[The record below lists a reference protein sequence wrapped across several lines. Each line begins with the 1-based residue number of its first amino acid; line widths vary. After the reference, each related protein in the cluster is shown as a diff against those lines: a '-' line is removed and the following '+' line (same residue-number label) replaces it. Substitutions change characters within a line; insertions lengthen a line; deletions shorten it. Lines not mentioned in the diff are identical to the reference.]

1 MKRSVN
7 LNVVSRYIGI
17 ALLYNAFFMFL
28 GVIVSIIYDFDT
40 SFSPL
45 FLSGCITLIAGLFP
59 LLFVPR
65 TLNISIKEGF
75 TIVIFSWLLS
85 CLFGMLPYVLWGGE
99 FTLVNAW
106 YESVSGYTTTGST
119 ILTNI
124 EALPKGLLF
133 WRSSTHFI
141 GGMGVVIFMLLV
153 LPSVSTFR
161 LRLSKMEISAL
172 SKENYKFK
180 TKQTIKVIAI
190 VYFGIAIASA
200 ISLYIAGM
208 GWFDA
213 INHAFSI
220 AATGGFST
228 RNESILSFDSMWIE
242 MVITVFM
249 FLASVHFG
257 LLYSSIATRSIKFFK
272 SPIIRFYLASLLI
285 TAIIIAFDIKISGN
299 ADTLF
304 TAFRQSIFQ
313 VVSISSTTG
322 FATADTAIWPNLSI
336 LILMYLSIQ
345 CACSGS
351 TTGGLKIDRILI
363 FINSFKAQ
371 LKKTVHPNAVV
382 PIRIGNHII
391 EPELASTVNL
401 YIIIYVFMILIG
413 AIVFSIFGVSFID
426 AFSASISHMGNVGPA
441 FGSVGSLDNYA
452 HFPGIAKFLSTLQM
466 LLGRLEIYTL
476 LVIFVIY
483 KWR

>member
-1 MKRSVN
+1 MKLSI
-7 LNVVSRYIGI
+7 VSRYTGV
-17 ALLYNAFFMFL
+17 ALLFNAFFMFL
-28 GVIVSIIYDFDT
+28 GVLVSIIYDFDT

-45 FLSGCITLIAGLFP
+45 FLSGSITLLAGLFP
-59 LLFVPR
+59 LLFVKKSSD
-65 TLNISIKEGF
+65 ISIKEGF

-99 FTLVNAW
+99 FSLVNAW

-161 LRLSKMEISAL
+161 MRLSKMEISAL

-180 TKQTIKVIAI
+180 TKQTIYIIAS
-190 VYFGIAIASA
+190 VYLGIAIMAF
-200 ISLYIAGM
+200 ISLMLAGM
-208 GWFDA
+208 DWFDA

-228 RNESILSFDSMWIE
+228 RNESILAFDSLWIE
-242 MVITVFM
+242 MVITLFM

-257 LLYSSIATRSIKFFK
+257 LLYTSVVNRSLKFFK
-272 SPIIRFYLASLLI
+272 SPVIRFYLCSLLI
-285 TAIIIAFDIKISGN
+285 TGVIIAFDIKISGN
-299 ADTLF
+299 VDNIF

-313 VVSISSTTG
+313 VVSMASTTG

-351 TTGGLKIDRILI
+351 TTGGLKIDRLLI

-382 PIRIGNHII
+382 PVRVGNHAI
-391 EPELASTVNL
+391 EPELVSTVNIFIIL
-401 YIIIYVFMILIG
+401 YVAMILVG
-413 AIVFSIFGVSFID
+413 AIVFSVFGVSFID

-441 FGSVGSLDNYA
+441 FGSVGSLDNYS
-452 HFPGIAKFLSTLQM
+452 HFPAMAKFLSTLQM

>member
-1 MKRSVN
+1 MKLSI
-7 LNVVSRYIGI
+7 VSRYIGV
-17 ALLYNAFFMFL
+17 ALLFNAFFMFL
-28 GVIVSIIYDFDT
+28 GVLVSIIYDFDT

-45 FLSGCITLIAGLFP
+45 FLSGSITLLAGLFP
-59 LLFVPR
+59 LLFVKKSSD
-65 TLNISIKEGF
+65 ISIKEGF

-99 FTLVNAW
+99 FSLVNAW

-161 LRLSKMEISAL
+161 MRLSKMEISAL

-180 TKQTIKVIAI
+180 TKQTIYIIAS
-190 VYFGIAIASA
+190 VYLGIATMAF
-200 ISLYIAGM
+200 ISLMLAGM
-208 GWFDA
+208 DWFDA

-228 RNESILSFDSMWIE
+228 RNESILAFDSLWIE
-242 MVITVFM
+242 MVITLFM

-257 LLYSSIATRSIKFFK
+257 LLYTSVVNRSLKFFK
-272 SPIIRFYLASLLI
+272 SPVIRFYLCSLLI
-285 TAIIIAFDIKISGN
+285 TGVIIAFDIKISGN
-299 ADTLF
+299 VDNIF

-313 VVSISSTTG
+313 VVSMASTTG

-351 TTGGLKIDRILI
+351 TTGGLKIDRLLI

-382 PIRIGNHII
+382 PVRVGNHAI
-391 EPELASTVNL
+391 EPELVSTVNIFIIL
-401 YIIIYVFMILIG
+401 YVAMILVG
-413 AIVFSIFGVSFID
+413 AIVFSVFGVSFID

-441 FGSVGSLDNYA
+441 FGSVGSLDNYS
-452 HFPGIAKFLSTLQM
+452 HFPTKAKYLSTLQM
-466 LLGRLEIYTL
+466 LLGRLEKYTH

>member
-1 MKRSVN
+1 MN
-7 LNVVSRYIGI
+7 LSVVSRYIGV
-17 ALLYNAFFMFL
+17 ALLFNAFFMFL
-28 GVIVSIIYDFDT
+28 GVAVSIIYDFDA

-45 FLSGCITLIAGLFP
+45 FLSGSMTLLAGLFP
-59 LLFVPR
+59 LLFVPKSS
-65 TLNISIKEGF
+65 TINIKEGF
-75 TIVIFSWLLS
+75 TIVIFSWILS

-99 FTLVNAW
+99 FSLVNAW

-119 ILTNI
+119 ILSDI
-124 EALPKGLLF
+124 ESLPKGLLF

-161 LRLSKMEISAL
+161 MRLSKMEISAL
-172 SKENYKFK
+172 SKENYQFK
-180 TKQTIKVIAI
+180 TKQTIKVIAR
-190 VYFGIAIASA
+190 VYIGIAAA
-200 ISLYIAGM
+200 AVVSLYIAGM
-208 GWFDA
+208 DWFDA

-228 RNESILSFDSMWIE
+228 KNQSIMSFDSITIE
-242 MVITVFM
+242 GVITVFM

-257 LLYSSIATRSIKFFK
+257 LLYSSIATRSLKFFK
-272 SPIIRFYLASLLI
+272 SPVIKFYLCSLLI
-285 TAIIIAFDIKISGN
+285 TAVIVAFNLKFSGN
-299 ADTLF
+299 VDTLP
-304 TAFRQSIFQ
+304 TAFRQAVFQ
-313 VVSISSTTG
+313 VVSMASTTG

-336 LILMYLSIQ
+336 LVLMYLSIQ

-351 TTGGLKIDRILI
+351 TTGGLKIDRLMI
-363 FINSFKAQ
+363 FISSFKAQ

-382 PIRIGNHII
+382 PVRVGNHII
-391 EPELASTVNL
+391 ESELVSTVNIFIIL
-401 YIIIYVFMILIG
+401 YLCMIMLG

-441 FGSVGSLDNYA
+441 FGSVGSLDNYSN
-452 HFPGIAKFLSTLQM
+452 FPAMAKFLSTVQM